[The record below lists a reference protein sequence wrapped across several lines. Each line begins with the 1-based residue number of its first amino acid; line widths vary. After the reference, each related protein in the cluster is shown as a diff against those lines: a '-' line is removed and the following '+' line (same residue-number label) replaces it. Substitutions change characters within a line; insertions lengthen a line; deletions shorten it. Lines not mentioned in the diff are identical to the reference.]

1 MGEGLAA
8 WYKDNGEYVL
18 GAFFGLVM
26 LDLFMFLMHC
36 LIERTTEGY
45 GLTTL
50 IITTG
55 FLMVAYFEKLYS
67 EQEAH

>member
-8 WYKDNGEYVL
+8 WYKDNGEYIL
-18 GAFFGLVM
+18 GGLFGLVV
-26 LDLFMFLMHC
+26 LDLFMFLVHC
-36 LIERTTEGY
+36 LIERSTEGY

-50 IITTG
+50 VISTG
-55 FLMVAYFEKLYS
+55 FMLVAYFEKLYS

>member
-8 WYKDNGEYVL
+8 WYKNNGEYIL
-18 GAFFGLVM
+18 GGLFGLVV
-26 LDLFMFLMHC
+26 LDLFMFLVHC
-36 LIERTTEGY
+36 LVERTTEGY

-50 IITTG
+50 IISIG